1 MNKLKAGIDYRG
13 EECYK
18 DSFQSSFLVVLYV
31 LSTIL
36 EGFDKIYPDRGP
48 KVTAD
53 LQKEILLLEVM
64 AQKPHKTV
72 ARMLE
77 SIIDWR
83 IMAMGLEREI
93 INDGSAREISQ
104 NRKFIKELGAA
115 FTPARVVEEI
125 VATRE
130 SGVTKVTGDLT
141 ITTI

>member
-1 MNKLKAGIDYRG
+1 
-13 EECYK
+13 
-18 DSFQSSFLVVLYV
+18 
-31 LSTIL
+31 
-36 EGFDKIYPDRGP
+36 
-48 KVTAD
+48 
-53 LQKEILLLEVM
+53 M

-77 SIIDWR
+77 SIIDWS

-104 NRKFIKELGAA
+104 NRKFIKEPGAT

-141 ITTI
+141 IPFEKLAARAANGPQECDTIVTKDQVSTICELAWAAQEFM